1 MNFFVFFFFFFFFS
15 VVVPSSAGDFS
26 KPSRTNVAVYFK
38 AVMLVYI
45 FRSCPSDRP
54 RLDIRLHV
62 LMCHGVG
69 SVGAGVHWAVLEW
82 VFTGQCWS
90 RCSLG
95 SVGAGVHWAVLEQ
108 VFL

>member
-1 MNFFVFFFFFFFFS
+1 MLYFVVGLRILNCIHVIHARRMNFFVFFFFFFFFFFFS

-69 SVGAGVHWAVLEW
+69 SVGAGGHW
-82 VFTGQCWS
+82 
-90 RCSLG
+90 
-95 SVGAGVHWAVLEQ
+95 
-108 VFL
+108 